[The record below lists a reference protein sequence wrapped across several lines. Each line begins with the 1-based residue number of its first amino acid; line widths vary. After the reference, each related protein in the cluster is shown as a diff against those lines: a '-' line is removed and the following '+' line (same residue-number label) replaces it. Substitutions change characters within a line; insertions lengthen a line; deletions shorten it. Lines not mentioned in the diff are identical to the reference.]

1 MKKKIFIFGHTG
13 YIGSYLL
20 KYLNNEEFETFGSKI
35 PRPDNEDLYSFYH
48 HFINDFLKQNDD
60 IFCLINSAGSI
71 DCKTKEDHFFNSKF
85 DVIFQKIINEK
96 KINTKYLIFNS
107 TKIFS
112 SALDNYACSKKELD
126 KNLTN
131 NDMFYNLYIDLVF
144 DNNSPHFKTI
154 QKKIESIK
162 INFIPVF
169 NPGKNFYPINLNSL
183 GSSIKQIINGNY
195 RVRKF
200 IIIGDKKM
208 NFCNLI
214 EYVNNVSNL
223 KKKIFHIPSKVINLF
238 PNFIKKIML
247 KSKTFQQYEDDD
259 WLKKINY
266 NEFLIRKSNNEF

>member
-20 KYLNNEEFETFGSKI
+20 KYLNNEEFVTFGRKI
-35 PRPDNEDLYSFYH
+35 PRPDNGDLYGFYN
-48 HFINDFLKQNDD
+48 HFINDFLKQDND
-60 IFCLINSAGSI
+60 IFCIINSAGSI
-71 DCKTKEDHFFNSKF
+71 DCKTKEDYFFNSKF

-144 DNNSPHFKTI
+144 DDNSPHFKTI

-238 PNFIKKIML
+238 PNFIKRIML

-259 WLKKINY
+259 WLKKINN